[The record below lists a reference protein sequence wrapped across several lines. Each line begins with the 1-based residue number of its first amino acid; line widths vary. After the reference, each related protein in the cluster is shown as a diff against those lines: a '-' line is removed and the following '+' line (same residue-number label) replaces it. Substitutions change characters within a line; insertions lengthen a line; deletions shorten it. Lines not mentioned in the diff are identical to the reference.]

1 MRPMA
6 SFIVSVSRGAVVS
19 GVLIYILPVVAGAG
33 AIWFAM
39 SVTELLVAVYVTV
52 KMVQYTKAVS
62 ER

>member
-1 MRPMA
+1 M
-6 SFIVSVSRGAVVS
+6 VS